1 MFINKANQTVFG
13 VGFTKLS
20 IDNKNRNPNIAT
32 IITDEN
38 SYYYEVDELEMRNH
52 GVLHIH
58 GSNSTFVVHNF
69 TGDRTG
75 LVRLRAGQ
83 KMFVQVVE
91 STKGKRGKFQVFCR
105 GKCTNRQLRET
116 QLCIIHA
123 FPIQTSP
130 CLSWLP
136 TPNLFPHLR
145 TELVLVRA
153 EMKTS
158 GDS

>member
-20 IDNKNRNPNIAT
+20 IDNMNRNPNITT
-32 IITDEN
+32 IIIDEN

-58 GSNSTFVVHNF
+58 GSKSTFVVHNF

-91 STKGKRGKFQVFCR
+91 STKGKRGKFQLFC
-105 GKCTNRQLRET
+105 
-116 QLCIIHA
+116 
-123 FPIQTSP
+123 
-130 CLSWLP
+130 
-136 TPNLFPHLR
+136 
-145 TELVLVRA
+145 
-153 EMKTS
+153 
-158 GDS
+158 